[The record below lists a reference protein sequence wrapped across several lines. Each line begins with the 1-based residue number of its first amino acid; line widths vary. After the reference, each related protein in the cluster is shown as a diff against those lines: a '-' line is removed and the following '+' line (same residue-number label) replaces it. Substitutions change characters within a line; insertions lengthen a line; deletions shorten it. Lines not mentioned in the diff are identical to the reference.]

1 MLAIAASCLPACER
15 KESAAPPPALPPVV
29 RVVALAEEEIAA
41 PTRFNGVVKARLVV
55 DLVFKIEGTVE
66 KVARVRV
73 SDGFGGFRERD
84 LQEGDTF
91 PKNTVL
97 AQLDTR
103 ELERRIEIQQLQV
116 DKARATIQ
124 RTEAAVSVA
133 RSELERIR
141 GLFRDNAA
149 TRKELDE
156 YTSRKDL
163 AEAESTQAV
172 KEASA
177 AALALVQS
185 KDRISDCTLIAPFDN
200 ATVVSKNVDARQR
213 VLANTLAFRVMD
225 LSSVSVSFGV
235 PDTMIGQTGLNT
247 PGARVQIGQELDIFA
262 DAVEG
267 KRLRGRV
274 TKIAPSA
281 DPNTRTFQAEITL
294 DNPNAMIKPGMNVTV
309 SLGGEKRAALLP
321 MTAIQPGDD
330 PSRKTVY
337 VVEGTGARGVV
348 HRRDVEVGGVY
359 DNRVEVRLAGSR
371 VYLGDRIVTGGA
383 FRLTEGME
391 VRIEGAEETQASPS
405 VPMSPSIPG
414 APIGPSVPVSPS
426 APVSPVGPS
435 VPGSPPVP
443 GLSLPIVPGNLPG
456 APPVKPPTPTTPTS
470 GPATQ
475 PAATPQGPGR

>member
-1 MLAIAASCLPACER
+1 MRRQLSLVLLAVVASCVSACDR
-15 KESAAPPPALPPVV
+15 RESAAPPSALPPVV
-29 RVVALAEEEIAA
+29 RVVALVEEEIAA
-41 PTRFNGVVKARLVV
+41 PTRFNGVIKARFVV
-55 DLVFKIEGTVE
+55 DLTFKIEGTVE

-84 LQEGDTF
+84 VQEGDSF

-103 ELERRIEIQQLQV
+103 ELERRIEVQQLQV
-116 DKARATIQ
+116 DRARAAIQ
-124 RTEAAVSVA
+124 RTEAAADVA
-133 RSELERIR
+133 RRELERIR

-163 AEAESTQAV
+163 AEAEATQAV

-177 AALALVQS
+177 AALSLVQS
-185 KDRISDCTLIAPFDN
+185 KDRISDCTLVAPFDN

-225 LSSVSVSFGV
+225 LSSVHVSFGV
-235 PDTMIGQTGLNT
+235 PDTMIGQTGQNA
-247 PGARVQIGQELDIFA
+247 PGSRVQIGQELDVFA
-262 DAVEG
+262 DTIEG

-294 DNPNAMIKPGMNVTV
+294 DNPNALIKPGMNVTV

-330 PSRKTVY
+330 ASRKTVF
-337 VVEGTGARGVV
+337 VVDGAGARGVV

-371 VYLGDRIVTGGA
+371 VYLGDRVVTGGA

-391 VRIEGAEETQASPS
+391 VRIEGAEDVQTSPS
-405 VPMSPSIPG
+405 VPIS
-414 APIGPSVPVSPS
+414 PSVPVSPVVPVPPS
-426 APVSPVGPS
+426 VPVAPATPVSPVGPR
-435 VPGSPPVP
+435 VPLAPV
-443 GLSLPIVPGNLPG
+443 IVPGP
-456 APPVKPPTPTTPTS
+456 PPVKPTTPATS
-470 GPATQ
+470 PATQ
-475 PAATPQGPGR
+475 PTATPQGP